1 MTQQQNILDASA
13 VPPAEYSFDLLL
25 GGIKAAMK
33 GVKSRD
39 LYMLEVQDIDRLHVL
54 DGLNVRV
61 KDAALDA
68 HIRGLAES
76 MKKDGFKIAKP
87 LEVVVLEDTGQMRL
101 TVTDGHC
108 RLAALKIA
116 LAEGAD
122 IKDIPLVTLPSKGTT
137 LADLVVGLVTSNGGK
152 NLTPFETSLVC
163 SRLVKFGWSEG
174 EIAQRLNF
182 SESYVNTLLALA
194 SAPMSIVTMVQNG
207 EVSASFAVET
217 LRKHRGEAINV
228 LQDGLAAAKAAGGN
242 KVTKK
247 YTPGAALESLV
258 KRQATSLY
266 EGVRSVTSDPG
277 YSGLSEETRNKL
289 DLLLKDIAERE
300 KALDE
305 KMKKSAEDAAK
316 QAPQDHEEKE
326 EAAA

>member
-13 VPPAEYSFDLLL
+13 VPPAEYSYDLLL
-25 GGIKAAMK
+25 GGIKEAMK
-33 GVKSRD
+33 GIKSRD
-39 LYMLEVQDIDRLHVL
+39 LYMLAVADITRLHVL
-54 DGLNVRV
+54 PGLNVRV
-61 KDAALDA
+61 KDASLDQ
-68 HIRGLAES
+68 HIRNLANS
-76 MKKDGFKIAKP
+76 MKVGGFKPSKP
-87 LEVVVLEDTGQMRL
+87 IEVVVLEEAGKPLL

-108 RLAALKIA
+108 RLAAVKLA
-116 LAEGAD
+116 LSEGAD
-122 IKDIPLVTLPSKGTT
+122 IKSIPLVTLPSKGTS
-137 LADLVVGLVTSNGGK
+137 LPDLVVGLVTSNGGK

-217 LRKHRGEAINV
+217 LRKHRGEAINI

-258 KRQATSLY
+258 KRQANSLY
-266 EGVRSVTSDPG
+266 DGVRSVTSDPG

-316 QAPQDHEEKE
+316 QAAQDHDEKE